1 MGTRWNC
8 LGTPKHRLWVHVRI
22 PCRGGSN
29 EYPQSMFWSK
39 NKTNRYT
46 PAYPSFCCI
55 KVGFRGKYITWTC
68 FFFVMETD
76 CTLMKIRCIT
86 SPLQVHYQSITSL
99 LPICCQCITT
109 LLSDDYQIASLLP
122 ECCQLCTSLLPGLDD
137 AGYMLAIHW

>member
-1 MGTRWNC
+1 MRKC
-8 LGTPKHRLWVHVRI
+8 V
-22 PCRGGSN
+22 
-29 EYPQSMFWSK
+29 F
-39 NKTNRYT
+39 
-46 PAYPSFCCI
+46 
-55 KVGFRGKYITWTC
+55 GFYLVQQTTVIVAR
-68 FFFVMETD
+68 ETAA
-76 CTLMKIRCIT
+76 TLMKIRCIT

>member
-1 MGTRWNC
+1 MAMNEF
-8 LGTPKHRLWVHVRI
+8 
-22 PCRGGSN
+22 SN
-29 EYPQSMFWSK
+29 VLADNVP
-39 NKTNRYT
+39 
-46 PAYPSFCCI
+46 
-55 KVGFRGKYITWTC
+55 
-68 FFFVMETD
+68 
-76 CTLMKIRCIT
+76 LMKIRCIT